1 MAIKFFGT
9 LGPSDI
15 TTTRTLLHETIPITG
30 SILSGTYYEANPGA
44 SAFGGETNV
53 KNYSHGMFQA
63 VYDYPYLS
71 SSANH
76 IFDIAMGYSST
87 SVMSASTSVENA
99 KKINMYNMFA
109 QTLLGY
115 TVSGA
120 IEIPES
126 DLIITDDD
134 AQMRE
139 VFFVNFSRLL
149 MKDQIKRG
157 TFSISL
163 ITGSTNAIDLRGKTT
178 LPITKL
184 RDVSASNIAG
194 TADCPAGDYG
204 LLFNSPLTG
213 AAQGVVFYQ
222 AGCAM
227 ITASMFAT
235 NSAAAASGRG
245 DRENLDFTTNP
256 DKPAG
261 ETYISISGAL
271 KSLPM
276 SSSCDEFRRRVGNLS
291 FNNTTEL
298 NSTVYFCRAPANK
311 WNYSSN
317 PTYTTGSKLRVKE
330 VASDTPVSYITTV
343 GLYNANNELLAV
355 AKLSEPLKK
364 DPSNEITLRVR
375 LDF

>member
-204 LLFNSPLTG
+204 LLFSSPLTA
-213 AAQGVVFYQ
+213 AAQGLVFFYQ

-235 NSAAAASGRG
+235 ASGEAYEF
-245 DRENLDFTTNP
+245 ENADFTTNP

>member
-15 TTTRTLLHETIPITG
+15 TTTRTLLHEAIPLTG

-134 AQMRE
+134 NQMRE

-163 ITGSTNAIDLRGKTT
+163 ITGSTNAIDLRGKTS

-213 AAQGVVFYQ
+213 AAQGLVFYQ

-235 NSAAAASGRG
+235 ASGKSYEF
-245 DRENLDFTTNP
+245 ENLDFTTNP
-256 DKPAG
+256 DDPAG